1 MNYTEFLKKEIK
13 YFPKI
18 LKKYLKRN
26 FFPNYKKILKL
37 LK

>member
-13 YFPKI
+13 YFFKI